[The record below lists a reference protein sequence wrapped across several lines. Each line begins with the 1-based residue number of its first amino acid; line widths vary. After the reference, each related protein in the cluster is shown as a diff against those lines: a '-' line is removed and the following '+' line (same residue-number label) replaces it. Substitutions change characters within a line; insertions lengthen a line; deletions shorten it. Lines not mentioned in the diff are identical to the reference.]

1 MTPTPAPA
9 PALDQLV
16 LRSPDA
22 LVAAVPYL
30 LGFHPRES
38 AVAVWLQDRRIALTQ
53 RLDLPGTSADHQPW
67 LGAMWHHP
75 MSEAADELILVVA
88 SAQPADPALLALV
101 LDRAADAGIEVR
113 DALRIDGGRW
123 WSLLCI
129 DEGCCPP
136 EGREVEA
143 ATASAVAA
151 EFTVIGRAP
160 LAAREDLETSL
171 GPVADEVAAVALA
184 LDALPGMPIG
194 AAREPWRDARI
205 VSALGFLDGD
215 PDGDRAD
222 AAGRTRAIADL
233 LCGLEDVR
241 VRDTR
246 AVGGLA
252 RGPGPARRDP
262 RATVV
267 RPARR
272 ACRARG
278 ARGIV
283 RRHRG
288 VAAGRWCPCAHRDRP
303 RSPRRRPVLARTAPG
318 RVAGGRAAPGRVARE
333 HGRPEPGPLPAR
345 RRRTRRRHRPDPTCP
360 ASGRA
365 AIFPA
370 GQEFQQTAPASWT
383 ATLHRGG
390 VLRMKTWPAWR
401 ASAGLAQGKTP
412 ECARSDMCCCCR
424 MQSR

>member
-9 PALDQLV
+9 PTLDQLV

-53 RLDLPGTSADHQPW
+53 RLDLPETSADHQPW

-88 SAQPADPALLALV
+88 SEQPADPALLALV

-123 WSLLCI
+123 WSLLCT
-129 DEGCCPP
+129 DEDCCPP

-160 LAAREDLETSL
+160 MPAREDLETSL

-184 LDALPGMPIG
+184 LEAFPGMPTG

-222 AAGRTRAIADL
+222 AACRTRAIVDL
-233 LCGLEDVR
+233 LCGLADVR
-241 VRDTR
+241 VRDTLLWEVSH
-246 AVGGLA
+246 A
-252 RGPGPARRDP
+252 D
-262 RATVV
+262 
-267 RPARR
+267 
-272 ACRARG
+272 
-278 ARGIV
+278 
-283 RRHRG
+283 
-288 VAAGRWCPCAHRDRP
+288 
-303 RSPRRRPVLARTAPG
+303 PG
-318 RVAGGRAAPGRVARE
+318 RLAAILERLSCALRAAPPGHVAPVGSCTGIVAWLMGDGARARIAIDRARHDDDQYSLALLLAASLE
-333 HGRPEPGPLPAR
+333 AGLP
-345 RRRTRRRHRPDPTCP
+345 P
-360 ASGRA
+360 A
-365 AIFPA
+365 
-370 GQEFQQTAPASWT
+370 
-383 ATLHRGG
+383 
-390 VLRMKTWPAWR
+390 AWR
-401 ASAGLAQGKTP
+401 ESMAGLS
-412 ECARSDMCCCCR
+412 RDLCR
-424 MQSR
+424 HGADAPGVAPS